1 MKIND
6 IMNKNVIVVDYNTD
20 LAELATIMKQN
31 DIGFVPISK
40 NNKII
45 GVITDR
51 DIVIRALSNN
61 DNKLEGF
68 LSIDLI
74 TIGSDSTIEEALKLM
89 GQKKVKRLLVN
100 HDNKL
105 VGIIS
110 LSDIIKYD
118 NELFL
123 ETLKRIW
130 EINRNNDTYKTDI
143 NEFEL

>member
-20 LAELATIMKQN
+20 LNELATIMKQN

-61 DNKLEGF
+61 DNKLEGY

-74 TIGSDSTIEEALKLM
+74 TIDSESTIEEALKLM